1 MIPISILDV
10 AIPDPEKDHRVLILT
25 DEEERRLLSIWIGPY
40 EAENI
45 ALNLQ
50 GTKLGR
56 PMTYSLMAGLLDKG
70 GVKIESV
77 AVSAL
82 EKECFYATIEA
93 RNGGDP
99 FAVDAR
105 PSDAIALALYAG
117 SPIFVAEEVMDR
129 AGDEIP
135 GDLEVAARG
144 KGLANVL
151 KAGAPSV
158 SREEREA
165 RQSRSAEERRE
176 ESRQKL
182 LAYLTGAGELGR
194 REAGADEQAR
204 GADRRIDL
212 RLSAVSNA
220 GRTL

>member
-1 MIPISILDV
+1 MIPVSILDV
-10 AIPDPEKDHRVLILT
+10 AVPDPEKDHRVLILT
-25 DEEERRLLSIWIGPY
+25 DEEERRLLAIWIGPY

-50 GTKLGR
+50 KTEVSR
-56 PMTYSLMAGLLDKG
+56 PSTYSLMAGLLDKG
-70 GVKIESV
+70 GVKVESV

-129 AGDEIP
+129 AGEEIP
-135 GDLEVAARG
+135 GDMEVAARG
-144 KGLANVL
+144 KGLEEVL
-151 KAGAPSV
+151 KAGVPAESREE
-158 SREEREA
+158 REEREA

-182 LAYLTGAGELGR
+182 LAYLARAGELGR
-194 REAGADEQAR
+194 REAGADE
-204 GADRRIDL
+204 
-212 RLSAVSNA
+212 
-220 GRTL
+220 

>member
-1 MIPISILDV
+1 MIPVSVLDV
-10 AIPDPEKDHRVLILT
+10 AVPDPEKDHRILILT
-25 DEEERRLLSIWIGPY
+25 DEEERRLLAIWIGPY

-50 GTKLGR
+50 KTEVSR
-56 PMTYSLMAGLLDKG
+56 PSTYSLMAGLLDKG
-70 GVKIESV
+70 GVKVESV

-117 SPIFVAEEVMDR
+117 SPIYVAEEVMDR
-129 AGDEIP
+129 AGEEIP
-135 GDLEVAARG
+135 GDLEIAARG
-144 KGLANVL
+144 EGLKEVL
-151 KAGAPSV
+151 KAGVPAE

-182 LAYLTGAGELGR
+182 LSYLTEAGELGR
-194 REAGADEQAR
+194 REAGADA
-204 GADRRIDL
+204 
-212 RLSAVSNA
+212 
-220 GRTL
+220 

>member
-1 MIPISILDV
+1 MIPVSVLDV
-10 AIPDPEKDHRVLILT
+10 AVPDPEKDHRVLILT
-25 DEEERRLLSIWIGPY
+25 DEEERRLLAIWIGPY

-50 GTKLGR
+50 KTEVSR
-56 PMTYSLMAGLLDKG
+56 PSTYSLMAGLLDKG
-70 GVKIESV
+70 GVKVESV
-77 AVSAL
+77 

-129 AGDEIP
+129 AGEEIP
-135 GDLEVAARG
+135 GDMEVAARG
-144 KGLANVL
+144 KGLEEVL
-151 KAGAPSV
+151 KAGVPAE

-182 LAYLTGAGELGR
+182 LAYLARAGELGR
-194 REAGADEQAR
+194 REAGADA
-204 GADRRIDL
+204 
-212 RLSAVSNA
+212 
-220 GRTL
+220 

>member
-1 MIPISILDV
+1 M
-10 AIPDPEKDHRVLILT
+10 T
-25 DEEERRLLSIWIGPY
+25 DEEERRLLAIWIGPY

-56 PMTYSLMAGLLDKG
+56 PMTFSLMAGLLDKA

-82 EKECFYATIEA
+82 EKECFYARIEA

-117 SPIFVAEEVMDR
+117 SPIYVAEDVMNKV
-129 AGDEIP
+129 GDEIP
-135 GDLEVAARG
+135 DDLEVAARG
-144 KGLANVL
+144 KGLEDVL
-151 KAGAPSV
+151 KAGEPSV

-165 RQSRSAEERRE
+165 RQSRSVEERRE
-176 ESRQKL
+176 ESRQRL
-182 LAYLTGAGELGR
+182 LEYLTGAGELGW
-194 REAGADEQAR
+194 REAGAEE
-204 GADRRIDL
+204 
-212 RLSAVSNA
+212 
-220 GRTL
+220 